1 MPQFDFAKNNI
12 FMRFYLN
19 EHKEDKQI
27 MFLYSDTNGLKHVE
41 KVLNENTLFF
51 NLISPTEVLT
61 KMNYEISGMFISNN
75 YAELRS
81 ARWTGKFV
89 VATSNDDYDFPTEF
103 KKWKHQLEQFVGS
116 ENLFQVI
123 IPETEIDNCIKNLKD
138 ENSEERDKGLFNF
151 IENYRLKLDL
161 EDNLEEHPKSKTR
174 LKL

>member
-1 MPQFDFAKNNI
+1 MPQFDLNKPNI

-27 MFLYSDTNGLKHVE
+27 MFLYSDTNGVKNVE
-41 KVLNENTLFF
+41 KVLSENPLFF
-51 NLISPTEVLT
+51 NLLSPIEVLT

-75 YAELRS
+75 YSELRS

-89 VATSNDDYDFPTEF
+89 VATSNDDYDFPNEF

-116 ENLFQVI
+116 ENLFQVT
-123 IPETEIDNCIKNLKD
+123 IPEAEIDECMRIFKN
-138 ENSEERDKGLFNF
+138 ENPEDRDKGLFSF

-161 EDNLEEHPKSKTR
+161 EDNLELNPQTKKF
-174 LKL
+174 KL